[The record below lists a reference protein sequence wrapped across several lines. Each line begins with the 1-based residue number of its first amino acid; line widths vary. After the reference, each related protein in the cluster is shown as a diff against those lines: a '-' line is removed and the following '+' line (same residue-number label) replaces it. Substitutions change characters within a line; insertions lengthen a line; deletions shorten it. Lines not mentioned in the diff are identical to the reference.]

1 MIDTVIGRI
10 NYHNPQVNGI
20 FGMKSINKVFTPL
33 GIESCGNLHE
43 YIDYYLGS
51 YHGGRN
57 ESFIYGVV
65 NGTFFKRSKI
75 AAANVIYELEILTKL
90 KLLISLLLLL

>member
-33 GIESCGNLHE
+33 GIECCGNLHE

-90 KLLISLLLLL
+90 KLRIGKWI

>member
-1 MIDTVIGRI
+1 M
-10 NYHNPQVNGI
+10 
-20 FGMKSINKVFTPL
+20 
-33 GIESCGNLHE
+33 CNLHE

-75 AAANVIYELEILTKL
+75 AAANVIL
-90 KLLISLLLLL
+90 KSKGPY

>member
-1 MIDTVIGRI
+1 MVDTVIGRK

-20 FGMKSINKVFTPL
+20 FGMKSLSKVFTPL
-33 GIESCGNLHE
+33 GIECCGELHE

-57 ESFIYGVV
+57 ESFMYGVMEP
-65 NGTFFKRSKI
+65 SMI
-75 AAANVIYELEILTKL
+75 MIYLELIQQLRV
-90 KLLISLLLLL
+90 